1 MAPRFPG
8 DKRYQISVNIASKK
22 SRDLTCLRHQLNR
35 ACIIRSLKK
44 KRRFRLGGSGVHKG
58 GRVMKLSCCA
68 ALLQAVAAQPVK
80 DIRILQLEAILFIES
95 TTNWQVRIN
104 MQFLFASANLT
115 AVVPAGRRG
124 SRRQGQL
131 FYGST
136 ASAVAQPE
144 QTDWTNG
151 AAGRTGFS
159 TTLGRLMDEPAD
171 CRGIRRPFLDA

>member
-1 MAPRFPG
+1 
-8 DKRYQISVNIASKK
+8 
-22 SRDLTCLRHQLNR
+22 
-35 ACIIRSLKK
+35 
-44 KRRFRLGGSGVHKG
+44 
-58 GRVMKLSCCA
+58 MKLSCCA

-104 MQFLFASANLT
+104 MQFLFASANFT

-136 ASAVAQPE
+136 ASAVA
-144 QTDWTNG
+144 
-151 AAGRTGFS
+151 
-159 TTLGRLMDEPAD
+159 
-171 CRGIRRPFLDA
+171 